1 MEADCESDFFSQD
14 ETDDENEYYDSK
26 DFVYEEEQPND
37 RYYCPQPLGMF
48 KDNVL
53 YNVSWGLK

>member
-26 DFVYEEEQPND
+26 DFVYEEQPND

-48 KDNVL
+48 KDNFL
-53 YNVSWGLK
+53 ECFIRT

>member
-37 RYYCPQPLGMF
+37 RNYCPQPLGMF

-53 YNVSWGLK
+53 YNVSWGLY